1 MGADRAR
8 DLKGLSDPLL
18 LGALYGAAS
27 ARLRRARVANRSKS
41 QVSGRLPQS
50 EQNRERIREF
60 SMRPPVLTLQRRG
73 EGIP

>member
-1 MGADRAR
+1 MDADRAR

-27 ARLRRARVANRSKS
+27 ARLRLARVSNRSKHP
-41 QVSGRLPQS
+41 VSGLMPQS
-50 EQNRERIREF
+50 EQNSDGEGEF
-60 SMRPPVLTLQRRG
+60 SKTSPVLKSQRRG